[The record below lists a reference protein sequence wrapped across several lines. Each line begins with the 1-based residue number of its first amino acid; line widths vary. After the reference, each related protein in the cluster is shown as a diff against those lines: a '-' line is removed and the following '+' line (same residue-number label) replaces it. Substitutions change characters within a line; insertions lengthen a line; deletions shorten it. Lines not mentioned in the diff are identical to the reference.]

1 MLFAHCSET
10 MTTLILHII
19 TFALGVGVGYYATRL
34 LRRKQHH
41 RQQAAALRSWHR
53 YTDLRPR

>member
-1 MLFAHCSET
+1 MT
-10 MTTLILHII
+10 TTLIVCITAVLAFCAGII
-19 TFALGVGVGYYATRL
+19 TVRL
-34 LRRKQHH
+34 IDLKRHH